1 MNIETTTSLLQERK
15 RISISRIYKSFK
27 KVLKTQKEKSLI
39 DLAVVIYS
47 ISQMRVRG
55 SVLT

>member
-47 ISQMRVRG
+47 TSQMRVRG

>member
-1 MNIETTTSLLQERK
+1 MEVETTTSLLQERQ
-15 RISISRIYKSFK
+15 RISISRNYKSFK
-27 KVLKTQKEKSLI
+27 RFQKQKEKSLI

-47 ISQMRVRG
+47 ISQMRAQG